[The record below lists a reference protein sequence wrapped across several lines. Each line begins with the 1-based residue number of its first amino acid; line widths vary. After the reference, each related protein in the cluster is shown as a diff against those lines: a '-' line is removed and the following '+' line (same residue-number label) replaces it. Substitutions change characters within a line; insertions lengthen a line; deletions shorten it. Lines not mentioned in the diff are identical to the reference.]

1 MLESRPEN
9 ETKKSKRLFL
19 FIFSFKLCLLLVE
32 TDGKIQ
38 TMEMRSFRRLLGIS
52 YREHITNEE
61 VRSRIRQPIGPY
73 KDLRA
78 LPRHFSRA
86 LCKVGEEG
94 ADRENDG
101 KITSVSGQ
109 AWD

>member
-1 MLESRPEN
+1 M
-9 ETKKSKRLFL
+9 
-19 FIFSFKLCLLLVE
+19 
-32 TDGKIQ
+32 
-38 TMEMRSFRRLLGIS
+38 GIL
-52 YREHITNEE
+52 
-61 VRSRIRQPIGPY
+61 Q
-73 KDLRA
+73 DLRA
-78 LPRHFSRA
+78 LPRHFSKA

>member
-1 MLESRPEN
+1 MSTL
-9 ETKKSKRLFL
+9 
-19 FIFSFKLCLLLVE
+19 
-32 TDGKIQ
+32 Q
-38 TMEMRSFRRLLGIS
+38 
-52 YREHITNEE
+52 
-61 VRSRIRQPIGPY
+61 
-73 KDLRA
+73 DLPA

>member
-1 MLESRPEN
+1 MN
-9 ETKKSKRLFL
+9 NCK
-19 FIFSFKLCLLLVE
+19 
-32 TDGKIQ
+32 
-38 TMEMRSFRRLLGIS
+38 
-52 YREHITNEE
+52 
-61 VRSRIRQPIGPY
+61 
-73 KDLRA
+73 
-78 LPRHFSRA
+78 PRHFSRA

>member
-1 MLESRPEN
+1 MDTDSRNREKDPDYGDEKLQKTPWHLIQRTHYERRGSKQN
-9 ETKKSKRLFL
+9 LASHWTLQRTLDHCETTQAAVVWAHYK
-19 FIFSFKLCLLLVE
+19 IFGSCQ
-32 TDGKIQ
+32 DI
-38 TMEMRSFRRLLGIS
+38 
-52 YREHITNEE
+52 
-61 VRSRIRQPIGPY
+61 
-73 KDLRA
+73 
-78 LPRHFSRA
+78 FSRA